1 MLLFYLMETKKLL
14 QYAMQ
19 QIRHYR
25 KTNRWSQGHL
35 AELCGWEN
43 PARVSNY
50 ENLSREPTLDD
61 LAKMADAIK
70 VPLKNILFEDSSQNL
85 TNTVE
90 LPILLMD
97 EIETWINGNLP
108 TVSRTLRMRISDI
121 DISKKHKYFSVVIDD
136 DSMESLSNLKKSIC
150 DGDIVT
156 VDMHTN
162 PEKKDIVLAL
172 VKGQAVIREYAKDG
186 SKFFL
191 KALNTAYPAIDID
204 NEVEILGVIIKK
216 EVDYKNCLL

>member
-1 MLLFYLMETKKLL
+1 METKKLL
-14 QYAMQ
+14 QHAMQ

-25 KTNRWSQGHL
+25 KENRWSQGHL

-61 LAKMADAIK
+61 LAKMANAIRI
-70 VPLKNILFEDSSQNL
+70 PLKNILFEDSSQDL
-85 TNTVE
+85 SNTVE
-90 LPILLMD
+90 LPVLLMD
-97 EIETWINGNLP
+97 EIEAWINGNLP

-121 DISKKHKYFSVVIDD
+121 DISKKHKYFSVIIDD
-136 DSMESLSNLKKSIC
+136 DSMETPSNLKKSIC
-150 DGDIVT
+150 DSDIVT
-156 VDMHTN
+156 VDMFSK
-162 PEKKDIVLAL
+162 PEKKDIVAAL
-172 VKGQAVIREYAKDG
+172 VRGQAVIREYAKDG

-191 KALNTAYPAIDID
+191 KALNSTYPPIEI
-204 NEVEILGVIIKK
+204 NENVEILGVVIKK